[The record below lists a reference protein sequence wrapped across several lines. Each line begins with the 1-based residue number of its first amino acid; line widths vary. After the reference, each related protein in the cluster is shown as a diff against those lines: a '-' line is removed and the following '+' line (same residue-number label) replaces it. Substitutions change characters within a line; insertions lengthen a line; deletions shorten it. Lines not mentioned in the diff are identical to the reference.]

1 MNNSLKFLN
10 ALLLA
15 SLTALSAAEP
25 KAQRHPFLT
34 AKDPNLSRAFRIAT
48 GDLTSNV
55 VPLAAISSLSVAPL
69 PLSRWEAVAAR
80 ATEVAG
86 TGDVV
91 PGHVAF
97 LIAGLD
103 YGMYQYD
110 VMKHATDG
118 ADFFESNALRG
129 ALLATLQPDE
139 GGSLSCHSDYITGL
153 GWSLGAWSHY
163 LYTGDRAFLKVA
175 LAATLSSISF
185 FERNEFDPKL
195 NLFRGPAMG
204 GDGIS
209 SYPDFWSES
218 MKGVGHIKRWPEF
231 NPDKKVSV
239 GLGLPL
245 HALSTNCTNYEVYR
259 LTARM
264 QEELGLPVD
273 PTLLQKAERLKAAI
287 NQLFWSDALGR
298 YRFLVDPFGGSD
310 QQEGTGNAF
319 AVLFGIASPEQTK
332 RIMAHMHVTPQGLP
346 WMWPIYPR
354 YVTSD
359 PMTFGQRNSIWP
371 QVNGAWALAAA
382 GAGRVDL
389 FALELKKL
397 ADRACRTNQFAE
409 IYHPITGDVY
419 GGISDGRTKRSGD
432 TLKAFIAARLG
443 GEGESTPEA
452 FGQLFPPVPGK
463 EGINLW
469 QSCGRN
475 TFSATAYLHM
485 VIHGL
490 CGLRLET
497 DGITFHP
504 TVPKG
509 VSPVAVYE
517 LPYRQAE
524 LEVHITGEGQQVRR
538 ITING
543 KEARSLPTTATGKQV
558 VKIEMAAAGN

>member
-1 MNNSLKFLN
+1 MNHSLKLLT

-15 SLTALSAAEP
+15 SLAALSAAEP
-25 KAQRHPFLT
+25 TAQRHPFLT
-34 AKDPNLSRAFRIAT
+34 AKDPNLSRAFRIAC

-55 VPLAAISSLSVAPL
+55 VPLAAISSLSIAPL

-86 TGDVV
+86 TRDVV
-91 PGHVAF
+91 PARVAF

-110 VMKHATDG
+110 VMKQATDG

-175 LAATLSSISF
+175 LAATLTSISF
-185 FERNEFDPKL
+185 FERNEFDSKL

-231 NPDKKVSV
+231 NPDKKVPV

-273 PTLLQKAERLKAAI
+273 PTLRQKAERLKAAI
-287 NQLFWSDALGR
+287 NQHFWSDALGR

-332 RIMAHMHVTPQGLP
+332 RIMANMHVTPQGLP

-354 YVTSD
+354 YLTSD
-359 PMTFGQRNSIWP
+359 PMTFGQRNSVWP

-382 GAGRVDL
+382 EAGRVDL

-409 IYHPITGDVY
+409 IYHPITGEVY

-452 FGQLFPPVPGK
+452 FGQLFPPVQGK
-463 EGINLW
+463 EGVNLW

-558 VKIEMAAAGN
+558 VKIEMASAGN

>member
-1 MNNSLKFLN
+1 MNRTLSILT
-10 ALLLA
+10 AVLLA
-15 SLTALSAAEP
+15 PLAALHAAEP
-25 KAQRHPFLT
+25 AAKLHPYLT
-34 AKDPNLSRAFRIAT
+34 ARDPNLSRAFRIAV
-48 GDLTSNV
+48 GDIASNV
-55 VPLAAISSLSVAPL
+55 APLAAISSLSTGGL
-69 PLSRWEAVAAR
+69 PLDRWETVAAR
-80 ATEVAG
+80 ARVIAG
-86 TGDVV
+86 TRDVV
-91 PGHVAF
+91 PLRVAF

-118 ADFFESNALRG
+118 ADFFASGALRC
-129 ALLATLQPDE
+129 ALLATLRPDE
-139 GGSLSCHSDYITGL
+139 DGSLSSHSDYITGL

-175 LAATLSSISF
+175 LAATLTSIAF
-185 FERNEFDPKL
+185 FERNEFDSTL

-209 SYPDFWSES
+209 TYPDIWTQS
-218 MKGVGHIKRWPEF
+218 MKGIGHIKRWPEF
-231 NPDKKVSV
+231 NPDKKVPV

-245 HALSTNCTNYEVYR
+245 HALSTNCANYEVYR
-259 LTARM
+259 LAARM

-273 PTLLQKAERLKAAI
+273 PTLRQKAERLKAAI
-287 NQLFWSDALGR
+287 NQHFWSEDLGR
-298 YRFLVDPFGGSD
+298 YRFLVDPYGGSD
-310 QQEGTGNAF
+310 QQEGTGHAF
-319 AVLFGIASPEQTK
+319 AVLFGIASPEKTK
-332 RIMAHMHVTPQGLP
+332 RLMANMHLTPQGVP
-346 WMWPIYPR
+346 WMWPVFPR

-359 PMTFGQRNSIWP
+359 PMTFGQRNNIWP
-371 QVNGAWALAAA
+371 HVSGAWALAAA

-389 FALELKKL
+389 FALELKKA

-409 IYHPITGDVY
+409 MYHPITGEVY
-419 GGISDGRTKRSGD
+419 GGISDGRTMRSGA
-432 TLKAFIAARLG
+432 TMKAFLAARLG
-443 GEGESTPEA
+443 GEGEPTPEA

-475 TFSATAYLHM
+475 TFSATAYLRM

-497 DGITFHP
+497 DGISFEP

-509 VSPVAVYE
+509 VSPVAVYD

-524 LEVHITGEGQQVRR
+524 LEIHLTGEGQQVRR

-543 KEARSLPTTATGKQV
+543 KEARTLPTTATGKQV
-558 VKIEMAAAGN
+558 VRIEMADAGK